1 MLRACAL
8 RPSPAKPAPPVMLR
22 ALLASVALAACSP
35 AVLGIQIDLLTRACP
50 NAPLAVSPSTGV
62 TKLRITLTGD
72 GLQSQTLLID
82 YGAGTAQI
90 PNVPVGLNRRI
101 TIDALAGSAVRAHAD
116 SGPFDASGPAD
127 VRLTLF
133 LRAVDAFTPASDAS
147 AACSKMVTPRAGH
160 AMTLLPDG
168 RVMITGGFS
177 FDGSSPPQ
185 LVYHGDA
192 EVFDPQTGRF
202 SQLSPG
208 PTLRR
213 ADHAALPLVVSAK
226 PAVLLA
232 GGEGPTAPDGTGAVT
247 AIKPLEILV
256 GSAWSEWTPPVTSPS
271 RDHVAAAVDLRT
283 GAAVLAGGQA
293 GPDKPGVSVYGT
305 VSWFDPVKGSLQ
317 DAAAP
322 LRAGLLT
329 DAVAVARTNDS
340 SRSRLGG
347 VVLIGGRD
355 GNGNVLA
362 QVSGVIWGNA
372 PGGSLDFID
381 DATFSGSQWTLPS
394 PRAHHAALRMSD
406 DTVLTA
412 GGVTAMTVGAFDYAN
427 ATAAITVIDPL
438 GGRVYDLPV
447 PLSQARADACA
458 VSLANGSALIAGG
471 AWKDS
476 SGLHSAH
483 NAEVVAADHSVRS
496 PGGPDALPNGGV
508 LVEARHRAACIRLS
522 DGSVLITGGLQYPAS
537 GGTPAVLDSA
547 EIYQPLP

>member
-1 MLRACAL
+1 
-8 RPSPAKPAPPVMLR
+8 
-22 ALLASVALAACSP
+22 CSP
-35 AVLGIQIDLLTRACP
+35 AVLGIQVDVLTRACP
-50 NAPLAVSPSTGV
+50 SAPAAVAPSTGV
-62 TKLRITLTGD
+62 TRLRITLTGD
-72 GLQSQTLLID
+72 GLQSQTVVTD
-82 YGAGTAQI
+82 FGTGTAQI
-90 PNVPVGLNRRI
+90 PDVPVGTGRRI
-101 TIDALAGSAVRAHAD
+101 VVDALAGPAVRAHAD

-127 VRLTLF
+127 VHLTLF
-133 LRAVDAFTPASDAS
+133 LRAIDAFTPTADAS

-177 FDGSSPPQ
+177 FDGSTPPQ

-192 EVFDPQTGRF
+192 EVFDPQTGQF
-202 SQLSPG
+202 APLVPG

-213 ADHAALPLVVSAK
+213 ADHAALPLTVSSK

-232 GGEGPTAPDGTGAVT
+232 GGEGPTDPNGTGAVT

-256 GSAWSEWTPPVTSPS
+256 GSDWSQWTPEVSSPS

-305 VSWFDPVKGSLQ
+305 LSWFDPVKGSLQ

-340 SRSRLGG
+340 THATLGG
-347 VVLIGGRD
+347 VVLVGGRD
-355 GNGNVLA
+355 GSGNVLS
-362 QVSGVIWGNA
+362 QVSGVVWGSA

-381 DATFSGSQWTLPS
+381 DATFIGSQWMLPS
-394 PRAHHAALRMSD
+394 PRTHHAALRMPD

-412 GGVTAMTVGAFDYAN
+412 GGVTAMTVGAFDYSSP
-427 ATAAITVIDPL
+427 TAEITVIDPP
-438 GGRVYDLPV
+438 GGRVYDLPS

-458 VSLANGSALIAGG
+458 VSLADGRALFAGG
-471 AWKDS
+471 AWRDDA
-476 SGLHSAH
+476 GLHSAR
-483 NAEVVAADHSVRS
+483 NVDLVAADHSVRS
-496 PGGPDALPNGGV
+496 PGGPDALPDGGV
-508 LVEARHRAACIRLS
+508 LVQARHRAACIRLR
-522 DGSVLITGGLQYPAS
+522 DGSVLITGGMQYPAS
-537 GGTPAVLDSA
+537 GGTPVVLDSA
-547 EIYQPLP
+547 EIYQP